1 MAAQWEG
8 SRKLAAPMRTA
19 YPTARLRGSK
29 QQKEE
34 SVDKQGI
41 IDASRA
47 KHEGERIFYTS
58 CPANGCWDSACV
70 LKCHVKDNKL
80 IAIEP
85 DDSVNANDS
94 REDCGW
100 ENIWKGNVQMRPCA
114 MGHSWK
120 KEIEAETRL
129 LHPMKRVGE
138 KGPGKGYF
146 VQISWEEALDT
157 IADKMKEIKA
167 KYGPY
172 GIFHSQYPSFEKN
185 GFPLA
190 AWWEAGFGAWGEH
203 STSGHAAGEM
213 LHLGVDLTKVASGRS
228 DASPGFEASD
238 IFNSKLFI
246 MWGMDPVVA
255 WFGPTSYYMQLAHE
269 YGCKTIVID
278 PRYTQS
284 AEILA
289 DQWIPI
295 RPGTDLAMML
305 AIAQVLYEE
314 DLIDHK
320 FVDEW
325 VDKAGFEE
333 WRAYVMGE
341 GEDGI
346 KKTPEWAA
354 PICAV
359 PAETIREFAR
369 LYGTTKPV
377 HLQYF
382 YSCAKRHM
390 GDYSAIASMLLQ
402 SMTGNIACPGGC
414 ETGACLPTPGRVPAP
429 RADWHRDPGNYKP
442 PVLFNNN
449 CLTEILACQKDYWE
463 GRMSE
468 SEFRHRIGSP
478 TNDSPLPNIQ
488 MIIFENNYGNNHSN
502 VNKRFAGMASTE
514 FNWGFQ
520 WHLNQPTAELCDIIL
535 PAPIWQL
542 EGMDEYMYGHQR
554 FVSGPNGMRNY
565 FTFCGRGLDFPGEVR
580 SKEWVW
586 TEIAK
591 RLGVADK
598 YNPRMLDVDVDHWV
612 DAQEAVYKE
621 AFENWANNETI
632 MAYLGYEK
640 RPTWEEFNAH
650 PVIRTEIDSPYY
662 PFRTRIERGESP
674 FETPSGKI
682 EFSSNYVKT
691 HDMTESRWRGQIEPM
706 PVWSP
711 SYVEGDIGSASNDGF
726 YNPKVKKYPL
736 SMVSPVSIYR
746 QHSSNDNNPFMR
758 EDCYRHAV
766 WISGVDA
773 QARGIKD
780 GDICRVYSD
789 RGEVELT
796 AYVTNRMMPGTAAVH
811 HGAWFQ
817 TDGTPAECNT
827 FGEDLRGTPNILLDD
842 GHLPHILGALI
853 TAGLVEVEKLRDGD
867 AEGFGNEAERGGM
880 RGASVALNYRRSLDE
895 GKE

>member
-1 MAAQWEG
+1 
-8 SRKLAAPMRTA
+8 
-19 YPTARLRGSK
+19 
-29 QQKEE
+29 
-34 SVDKQGI
+34 
-41 IDASRA
+41 
-47 KHEGERIFYTS
+47 
-58 CPANGCWDSACV
+58 
-70 LKCHVKDNKL
+70 
-80 IAIEP
+80 
-85 DDSVNANDS
+85 
-94 REDCGW
+94 
-100 ENIWKGNVQMRPCA
+100 
-114 MGHSWK
+114 
-120 KEIEAETRL
+120 
-129 LHPMKRVGE
+129 
-138 KGPGKGYF
+138 
-146 VQISWEEALDT
+146 
-157 IADKMKEIKA
+157 
-167 KYGPY
+167 
-172 GIFHSQYPSFEKN
+172 
-185 GFPLA
+185 
-190 AWWEAGFGAWGEH
+190 
-203 STSGHAAGEM
+203 M
-213 LHLGVDLTKVASGRS
+213 LHLGVNLTLVASGRS
-228 DASPGFEASD
+228 EAAPGFEAPD

-284 AEILA
+284 AELLA

-305 AIAQVLYEE
+305 AVAQVLYEE
-314 DLIDHK
+314 DLIDHQ

-325 VDKAGFEE
+325 VDKTGFEE
-333 WRAYVMGE
+333 WRTYVMGE

-359 PAETIREFAR
+359 PADTIREFAR

-390 GDYSAIASMLLQ
+390 GDYSAAASMLLQ
-402 SMTGNIACPGGC
+402 AMTGNIACAGGC

-429 RADWHRDPGNYKP
+429 RADWHRDPGDYKP
-442 PVLFNNN
+442 AVLFNNN
-449 CLTEILACQKDYWE
+449 CLTEILACQKDYWK

-535 PAPIWQL
+535 PAPIWQF

-586 TEIAK
+586 TQIAK
-591 RLGVADK
+591 RLGVAEQ
-598 YNPRMLDVDVDHWV
+598 YNPRMVDVDAEHWI

-621 AFENWANNETI
+621 AFEKWADNETI
-632 MAYLGYEK
+632 RAYLGFDQ
-640 RPTWEEFNAH
+640 RLTWEEFNEH
-650 PVIRTEIDSPYY
+650 PVIRVEIDEPYY
-662 PFRTRIERGESP
+662 PFKTMIERA
-674 FETPSGKI
+674 ETPFNTPTGKI

-691 HDMTESRWRGQIEPM
+691 HDMTESRWRGRIDPM

-746 QHSSNDNNPFMR
+746 QHSSNDNNPLMR

-780 GDICRVYSD
+780 GDICRVFSD

-817 TDGTPAECNT
+817 TDGTPAECNK
-827 FGEDLRGTPNILLDD
+827 FGQDMRGTPNILLDD

-853 TAGLVEVEKLRDGD
+853 IAGLVEVEKVRDGD

-880 RGASVALNYRRSLDE
+880 RGASVALNYRRSLGE
-895 GKE
+895 GKG

>member
-1 MAAQWEG
+1 
-8 SRKLAAPMRTA
+8 
-19 YPTARLRGSK
+19 
-29 QQKEE
+29 
-34 SVDKQGI
+34 
-41 IDASRA
+41 
-47 KHEGERIFYTS
+47 
-58 CPANGCWDSACV
+58 
-70 LKCHVKDNKL
+70 
-80 IAIEP
+80 
-85 DDSVNANDS
+85 
-94 REDCGW
+94 
-100 ENIWKGNVQMRPCA
+100 
-114 MGHSWK
+114 
-120 KEIEAETRL
+120 
-129 LHPMKRVGE
+129 
-138 KGPGKGYF
+138 
-146 VQISWEEALDT
+146 
-157 IADKMKEIKA
+157 
-167 KYGPY
+167 
-172 GIFHSQYPSFEKN
+172 
-185 GFPLA
+185 
-190 AWWEAGFGAWGEH
+190 
-203 STSGHAAGEM
+203 M

-650 PVIRTEIDSPYY
+650 PVIRTEIDSPCY

-880 RGASVALNYRRSLDE
+880 RGASVALNYRRSLGE

>member
-1 MAAQWEG
+1 M
-8 SRKLAAPMRTA
+8 
-19 YPTARLRGSK
+19 
-29 QQKEE
+29 
-34 SVDKQGI
+34 DKQGI
-41 IDASRA
+41 IDASKKRR
-47 KHEGERIFYTS
+47 EGERIFYTS

-70 LKCHVKDNKL
+70 LKCHAKDGKV

-85 DDSVNANDS
+85 DDSINRNDS

-100 ENIWKGNVQMRPCA
+100 ENTWKGNVQMRPCA

-120 KEIEAETRL
+120 KELDAETRL
-129 LHPMKRVGE
+129 LHPMKRVGD
-138 KGPGKGYF
+138 KGVGRGYF
-146 VQISWEEALDT
+146 VEISWEEALDT
-157 IADKMKEIKA
+157 IAEKMVEIRQ

-190 AWWEAGFGAWGEH
+190 PWWEAGFGAWGEH

-213 LHLGVDLTKVASGRS
+213 LHLGVDLSKTAKGLS
-228 DASPGFEASD
+228 DALPGFEASD
-238 IFNSKLFI
+238 IFNSKLFV

-255 WFGPTSYYMQLAHE
+255 WFGPTSYYLQLAHE

-305 AIAQVLYEE
+305 AVAQVLYEE
-314 DLIDHK
+314 DLVDHD
-320 FVDEW
+320 FIEEW

-333 WRAYVMGE
+333 WRAYCMGE

-369 LYGTTKPV
+369 LYGTSKPV

-390 GDYSAIASMLLQ
+390 GDYGAAASMLLQ
-402 SMTGNIACPGGC
+402 AMTGNIACAGGC
-414 ETGACLPTPGRVPAP
+414 QTGACLPTPGRIPTP
-429 RADWHRDPGNYKP
+429 IADFGRNPGGYQA

-468 SEFRHRIGSP
+468 SEYRHRIGSP
-478 TNDSPLPNIQ
+478 TNESPLPNIQ
-488 MIIFENNYGNNHSN
+488 MIIFENNYANNHSN

-520 WHLNQPTAELCDIIL
+520 WHINQPTAELCDIIL
-535 PAPIWQL
+535 PAPVWQF

-565 FTFCGRGLDFPGEVR
+565 FTFCARGVEFPGEVR

-586 TEIAK
+586 TQIAK
-591 RLGVADK
+591 RLGVGEQ
-598 YNPRMLDVDVDHWV
+598 YNPRLVEVDVDHWV
-612 DAQEAVYKE
+612 DAQEAIYRE
-621 AFENWANNETI
+621 AFEEWADNGPL

-640 RPTWEEFNAH
+640 KPTWEEFSTN
-650 PVIRTEIDSPYY
+650 PVVRTEIDVPYY
-662 PFRTRIERGESP
+662 PFKTVMDRGGSP
-674 FETPSGKI
+674 FDTPTGKI
-682 EFSSNYVKT
+682 EFSSNYIKS
-691 HDMTESRWRGQIEPM
+691 HDMTESRWRGQIDPM

-726 YNPKVKKYPL
+726 YNPKVKDYPL
-736 SMVSPVSIYR
+736 SLVSPVSIYR

-766 WISGVDA
+766 WMSGIDA
-773 QARGIKD
+773 QARGICD
-780 GDICRVYSD
+780 GDTCRVYSD
-789 RGEVELT
+789 RGEAQLT
-796 AYVTNRMMPGTAAVH
+796 AYVTNRMTPGTAAVH
-811 HGAWFQ
+811 HGAWYQ
-817 TDGTPAECNT
+817 TDGTPAEMNKY
-827 FGEDLRGTPNILLDD
+827 GQDLRGTPNILLDD

-853 TAGLVEVEKLRDGD
+853 TAGLVEVEKVADGD
-867 AEGFGNEAERGGM
+867 LEGFGGEADRAGM
-880 RGASVALNYRRSLDE
+880 RGASVALRLRQSLGE

>member
-1 MAAQWEG
+1 M
-8 SRKLAAPMRTA
+8 
-19 YPTARLRGSK
+19 
-29 QQKEE
+29 
-34 SVDKQGI
+34 DKQGI
-41 IDASRA
+41 IDASKERR
-47 KHEGERIFYTS
+47 EGERIFYTS

-70 LKCHVKDNKL
+70 LKVHEKDGKV

-114 MGHSWK
+114 MGHAWK
-120 KEIEAETRL
+120 KELYAETRL
-129 LHPMKRVGE
+129 LHPMKRVGK
-138 KGPGKGYF
+138 KGAGNGHF
-146 VQISWEEALDT
+146 VQISWDEALDT
-157 IADKMKEIKA
+157 IAEKMKEIKG

-190 AWWEAGFGAWGEH
+190 PWWEAGFGAWGEH

-213 LHLGVDLTKVASGRS
+213 LHLGVDLSKTAKGLSNAL
-228 DASPGFEASD
+228 PGFEASD
-238 IFNSKLFI
+238 VFNSKPI
-246 MWGMDPVVA
+246 VMWGMDPVVA

-269 YGCKTIVID
+269 YGCKVIVID

-284 AEILA
+284 AELLA

-305 AIAQVLYEE
+305 AVAQVLYEE
-314 DLIDHK
+314 DMIDHE
-320 FVDEW
+320 FVEQW
-325 VDKAGFEE
+325 VDLEGFEE
-333 WRAYVMGE
+333 WRAYCMGE

-390 GDYSAIASMLLQ
+390 GDYSAAASMLLQ
-402 SMTGNIACPGGC
+402 AMTGNLCIPGGC
-414 ETGACLPTPGRVPAP
+414 QTGACLPTPGRITTPT
-429 RADWHRDPGNYKP
+429 ADWHRDTHGYKP

-478 TNDSPLPNIQ
+478 TNESPLPNIQ
-488 MIIFENNYGNNHSN
+488 MIIFENNYANNHSN
-502 VNKRFAGMASTE
+502 VNKRFQGMADTE

-535 PAPIWQL
+535 PAPVWQF

-565 FTFCGRGLDFPGEVR
+565 FTFCARGAEFPGEVR

-586 TEIAK
+586 TQIAK
-591 RLGVADK
+591 RLGDDVAAG
-598 YNPRMLDVDVDHWV
+598 YNPRMLDVDAEHWV
-612 DAQEAVYKE
+612 EAQEAVYKE
-621 AFENWANNETI
+621 AFEEWADAGYW
-632 MAYLGYEK
+632 MFLGYED
-640 RPTWEEFNAH
+640 RPTWEDFNAH
-650 PVIRTEIDSPYY
+650 PVVRTEIDRPYY
-662 PFRTRIERGESP
+662 AFKTMIEAGESP
-674 FETPSGKI
+674 FGTPSGKI
-682 EFSSNYVKT
+682 EFASNYVKT
-691 HDMTESRWRGQIEPM
+691 HDMTESRWRGHIDPM

-711 SYVEGDIGSASNDGF
+711 SYVEGDIGRASNDGF
-726 YNPKVKKYPL
+726 YNPKAAKYPL

-746 QHSSNDNNPFMR
+746 QHSSNDNNPLLR

-780 GDICRVYSD
+780 GDLCRVYSD
-789 RGEVELT
+789 RGEVLLT
-796 AYVTNRMMPGTAAVH
+796 AYVTNRMTPGTAAVH

-817 TDGTPAECNT
+817 TDGRPAEMNK

-842 GHLPHILGALI
+842 SHLPHILGALI
-853 TAGLVEVEKLRDGD
+853 IAGLVEVEKVADGD
-867 AEGFGNEAERGGM
+867 EEGFGLESQRGGM
-880 RGASVALNYRRSLDE
+880 RGAKVALDYRRSLGE
-895 GKE
+895 EE

>member
-1 MAAQWEG
+1 M
-8 SRKLAAPMRTA
+8 
-19 YPTARLRGSK
+19 
-29 QQKEE
+29 
-34 SVDKQGI
+34 DKQGI
-41 IDASRA
+41 IDASRERR
-47 KHEGERIFYTS
+47 EGERIFYTS

-70 LKCHVKDNKL
+70 LRCHEKDGKI

-85 DDSVNANDS
+85 DDSVNKNSS

-114 MGHSWK
+114 MGHAWK
-120 KEIEAETRL
+120 QELYGETRL
-129 LHPMKRVGE
+129 LHPMKRIGK
-138 KGPGKGYF
+138 KGAGNGYF
-146 VQISWEEALDT
+146 VPISWEEALDT
-157 IADKMKEIKA
+157 IASKMIEIKE

-190 AWWEAGFGAWGEH
+190 PWWEAGFGAWGEH
-203 STSGHAAGEM
+203 SCSGHAAGEM
-213 LHLGVDLTKVASGRS
+213 FHIGVNMPMCAKGLADNL
-228 DASPGFEASD
+228 PGFEASD
-238 IFNSKLFI
+238 IFNSKLFV

-284 AEILA
+284 AELLA

-305 AIAQVLYEE
+305 AVAQVLYEE
-314 DLIDHK
+314 DLYDHE
-320 FVDEW
+320 FVEKW
-325 VDKAGFEE
+325 VEPEGFEE

-341 GEDGI
+341 GEDGL

-382 YSCAKRHM
+382 YSCAKRHL
-390 GDYSAIASMLLQ
+390 GDYSAGAAMLLQ
-402 SMTGNIACPGGC
+402 AMTGNIACAGGC
-414 ETGACLPTPGRVPAP
+414 ETGACLPTPGRIPTP
-429 RADWHRDPGNYKP
+429 HADFKRDMGGYTV

-449 CLTEILACQKDYWE
+449 CLTEILATQKDYWE
-463 GRMSE
+463 GRISE
-468 SEFRHRIGSP
+468 HDFRMHIGSP
-478 TNDSPLPNIQ
+478 SDDAPLPNIQ
-488 MIIFENNYGNNHSN
+488 MIIFENNYANNHSN
-502 VNKRFAGMASTE
+502 VNKRFAGMADTE

-520 WHLNQPTAELCDIIL
+520 WHMNQPTAELCDIIL
-535 PAPIWQL
+535 PAPVWQF

-565 FTFCGRGLDFPGEVR
+565 FTFCARGAEMPGEVR

-586 TEIAK
+586 TQIAN
-591 RLGVADK
+591 RLGVGEK
-598 YNPRMLDVDVDHWV
+598 YNPRMYNVAWEDWV
-612 DAQEAVYKE
+612 DTQEAIYKE
-621 AFENWANNETI
+621 AVEEWASNDTL
-632 MAYLGYEK
+632 MAWLGYDHNI
-640 RPTWEEFNAH
+640 TWEELNEN
-650 PVIRTEIDSPYY
+650 PVVRTEIDVPFY
-662 PFRTRIERGESP
+662 PFKNVMERGDSP
-674 FETPSGKI
+674 FMTPSGKI
-682 EFSSNYVKT
+682 EFSSSYVKT
-691 HDMTESRWRGQIEPM
+691 HDLSKTRWRGEYEPM
-706 PVWSP
+706 PVWKP
-711 SYVEGDIGSASNDGF
+711 SYCDADISVASNDGF

-746 QHSSNDNNPFMR
+746 QHSSNDNNPMLR

-780 GDICRVYSD
+780 GDLCRVYSD
-789 RGEVELT
+789 RGETLLS
-796 AYVTNRMMPGTAAVH
+796 AYVTNRMTPGTAAVH

-817 TDGTPAECNT
+817 TDGRPAEMNK
-827 FGEDLRGTPNILLDD
+827 FGQDLRGTPNILLDD
-842 GHLPHILGALI
+842 NHLPHLLGALI
-853 TAGLVEVEKLRDGD
+853 IAGLVEVEKVADGD
-867 AEGFGNEAERGGM
+867 AEGFGTEAERGGM
-880 RGASVALNYRRSLDE
+880 RGASVAINLREQLAQKDGAHDGGLSVEAMAQEEDQAIASDPTTPAENA
-895 GKE
+895 

>member
-1 MAAQWEG
+1 M
-8 SRKLAAPMRTA
+8 
-19 YPTARLRGSK
+19 
-29 QQKEE
+29 
-34 SVDKQGI
+34 DKQAI
-41 IDASRA
+41 IDASKKRR
-47 KHEGERIFYTS
+47 EGERIFYTS

-70 LKCHVKDNKL
+70 LRCHEKDGKI

-85 DDSVNANDS
+85 DDSVNKNDS

-114 MGHSWK
+114 MGHAWK
-120 KEIEAETRL
+120 QELYAETRL
-129 LHPMKRVGE
+129 LHPMKRVGK
-138 KGPGKGYF
+138 KGAGNGYF

-157 IADKMKEIKA
+157 IAEKLKEIKA

-172 GIFHSQYPSFEKN
+172 GIFHSQYPSFGKN

-190 AWWEAGFGAWGEH
+190 PWWEAGFGAWGEH
-203 STSGHAAGEM
+203 SCSGHAAGEIF
-213 LHLGVDLTKVASGRS
+213 HLGVDMPKCAKGLA
-228 DASPGFEASD
+228 DNLPGFEASD
-238 IFNSKLFI
+238 LFNSKLLV
-246 MWGMDPVVA
+246 MWGMDPLVA

-269 YGCKTIVID
+269 YGCKTIIID

-305 AIAQVLYEE
+305 AMAQVLYEE
-314 DLIDHK
+314 DLIDHE
-320 FVDEW
+320 FVNEW
-325 VDKAGFEE
+325 VEPVGFER

-341 GEDGI
+341 GDDGV

-382 YSCAKRHM
+382 YSCAKRHL
-390 GDYSAIASMLLQ
+390 GDYSAAAAMLLQ
-402 SMTGNIACPGGC
+402 SMTGNVACAGGC
-414 ETGACLPTPGRVPAP
+414 ESGACLPTPGRVPAP
-429 RADWHRDPGNYKP
+429 RADFGRGPGDYEV

-468 SEFRHRIGSP
+468 EEFRRRIGSP
-478 TNDSPLPNIQ
+478 SDDAPLPNIQ
-488 MIIFENNYGNNHSN
+488 MIVFENNYANNHSN
-502 VNKRFAGMASTE
+502 VNKRFADMADTE

-520 WHLNQPTAELCDIIL
+520 WHINQPTAELCDIIL
-535 PAPIWQL
+535 PAPVWQF
-542 EGMDEYMYGHQR
+542 EGLDEYMYGHQR

-565 FTFCGRGLDFPGEVR
+565 FTFCARGAEMPGEVR

-586 TEIAK
+586 TQIAK
-591 RLGVADK
+591 RLGDEVVEG
-598 YNPRMLDVDVDHWV
+598 YNPRLKDVEWENWI
-612 DAQEAVYKE
+612 DAQEEIYKE
-621 AFENWANNETI
+621 AVDKWADNETL
-632 MAYLGYEK
+632 MAFLGYDHK
-640 RPTWEEFNAH
+640 MSSEEINES
-650 PVIRTEIDSPYY
+650 PVIRTEIDV
-662 PFRTRIERGESP
+662 PFHPFKNVLDRGESP
-674 FETPSGKI
+674 FLTPTGKI
-682 EFSSNYVKT
+682 EFESTFVKNNDLT
-691 HDMTESRWRGQIEPM
+691 KTRFRGQFEAM
-706 PVWSP
+706 PVWKP
-711 SYVEGDIGSASNDGF
+711 SYLDADISVASNDGF
-726 YNPKVKKYPL
+726 YNPKVKQYPL

-746 QHSSNDNNPFMR
+746 QHSSNDNNPFLR

-789 RGEVELT
+789 RGEVQLT
-796 AYVTNRMMPGTAAVH
+796 AYVTNRMTPGTAAVH

-817 TDGTPAECNT
+817 TDGSQAEMNK
-827 FGEDLRGTPNILLDD
+827 FGTDLRGTPNILLDD
-842 GHLPHILGALI
+842 GHLPHLLGALI
-853 TAGLVEVEKLRDGD
+853 TSGLVEVEKIADGD
-867 AEGFGNEAERGGM
+867 AEGYGHEAERGGM
-880 RGASVALNYRRSLDE
+880 RGASVALGLRRSMGE
-895 GKE
+895 EE

>member
-1 MAAQWEG
+1 M
-8 SRKLAAPMRTA
+8 
-19 YPTARLRGSK
+19 
-29 QQKEE
+29 
-34 SVDKQGI
+34 DKQGI
-41 IDASRA
+41 IDASRERR
-47 KHEGERIFYTS
+47 EGERIFYTS

-70 LKCHVKDNKL
+70 LRCHEKDGKI

-85 DDSVNANDS
+85 DDSVNKNSS

-114 MGHSWK
+114 MGHAWK
-120 KEIEAETRL
+120 QELYGETRL
-129 LHPMKRVGE
+129 LHPMKRIGK
-138 KGPGKGYF
+138 KGAGNGYF
-146 VQISWEEALDT
+146 VPISWEEALDT
-157 IADKMKEIKA
+157 IASKMIEIKE

-190 AWWEAGFGAWGEH
+190 PWWEAGFGAWGEH
-203 STSGHAAGEM
+203 SCSGHAAGEM
-213 LHLGVDLTKVASGRS
+213 FHIGVNMPMCAKGLADNL
-228 DASPGFEASD
+228 PGFEASD
-238 IFNSKLFI
+238 IFNSKLFV

-284 AEILA
+284 AELLA

-305 AIAQVLYEE
+305 AVAQVLYEE
-314 DLIDHK
+314 DLYDHE
-320 FVDEW
+320 FVEKW
-325 VDKAGFEE
+325 VEPEGFEE

-341 GEDGI
+341 GEDGL

-382 YSCAKRHM
+382 YSCAKRHL
-390 GDYSAIASMLLQ
+390 GDYSAGAAMLLQ
-402 SMTGNIACPGGC
+402 AMTGNIACAGGC
-414 ETGACLPTPGRVPAP
+414 ETGACLPTPGRIPTP
-429 RADWHRDPGNYKP
+429 HADFKRDMGGYTV

-449 CLTEILACQKDYWE
+449 CLTEILATQKDYWE
-463 GRMSE
+463 GRISE
-468 SEFRHRIGSP
+468 HDFRMHIGSP
-478 TNDSPLPNIQ
+478 SDDAPLPNIQ
-488 MIIFENNYGNNHSN
+488 MIIFENNYANNHSN
-502 VNKRFAGMASTE
+502 VNKRFAGMADTE

-520 WHLNQPTAELCDIIL
+520 WHMNQPTAELCDIIL
-535 PAPIWQL
+535 PAPVWQF

-565 FTFCGRGLDFPGEVR
+565 FTFCARGAEMPGEVR

-586 TEIAK
+586 TQIAN
-591 RLGVADK
+591 RLGVGEK
-598 YNPRMLDVDVDHWV
+598 YNPRMYNVAWEDWV
-612 DAQEAVYKE
+612 DTQEAIYKE
-621 AFENWANNETI
+621 AVEEWASNDTL
-632 MAYLGYEK
+632 MAWLGYDHNI
-640 RPTWEEFNAH
+640 TWEELNEN
-650 PVIRTEIDSPYY
+650 PVVRTEIDVPFY
-662 PFRTRIERGESP
+662 PFKNVMERGDSP
-674 FETPSGKI
+674 FMTPSGKI
-682 EFSSNYVKT
+682 EFSSSYVKT
-691 HDMTESRWRGQIEPM
+691 HDLSKTRWRGEYEPM
-706 PVWSP
+706 PVWKP
-711 SYVEGDIGSASNDGF
+711 SYCDADISVASNDGF

-746 QHSSNDNNPFMR
+746 QHSSNDNNPMLR

-780 GDICRVYSD
+780 GDLCRVYSD
-789 RGEVELT
+789 RGETLLS
-796 AYVTNRMMPGTAAVH
+796 AYVTNRMTPGTAAVH

-817 TDGTPAECNT
+817 TDGRPAEMNK
-827 FGEDLRGTPNILLDD
+827 FGQDLRGTPNILLDD
-842 GHLPHILGALI
+842 NHLPHLLGALI
-853 TAGLVEVEKLRDGD
+853 IAGLVEVEKVADGD
-867 AEGFGNEAERGGM
+867 AEGFGTEAERGGM
-880 RGASVALNYRRSLDE
+880 RGASVAINLREQLAQKDGAHDGGLSVEAMAQEEDQAIASDPTPPAENA
-895 GKE
+895 

>member
-1 MAAQWEG
+1 
-8 SRKLAAPMRTA
+8 
-19 YPTARLRGSK
+19 
-29 QQKEE
+29 
-34 SVDKQGI
+34 
-41 IDASRA
+41 
-47 KHEGERIFYTS
+47 
-58 CPANGCWDSACV
+58 
-70 LKCHVKDNKL
+70 
-80 IAIEP
+80 
-85 DDSVNANDS
+85 
-94 REDCGW
+94 
-100 ENIWKGNVQMRPCA
+100 
-114 MGHSWK
+114 
-120 KEIEAETRL
+120 
-129 LHPMKRVGE
+129 
-138 KGPGKGYF
+138 
-146 VQISWEEALDT
+146 
-157 IADKMKEIKA
+157 
-167 KYGPY
+167 
-172 GIFHSQYPSFEKN
+172 
-185 GFPLA
+185 
-190 AWWEAGFGAWGEH
+190 
-203 STSGHAAGEM
+203 
-213 LHLGVDLTKVASGRS
+213 
-228 DASPGFEASD
+228 
-238 IFNSKLFI
+238 
-246 MWGMDPVVA
+246 
-255 WFGPTSYYMQLAHE
+255 
-269 YGCKTIVID
+269 
-278 PRYTQS
+278 
-284 AEILA
+284 
-289 DQWIPI
+289 
-295 RPGTDLAMML
+295 
-305 AIAQVLYEE
+305 
-314 DLIDHK
+314 
-320 FVDEW
+320 
-325 VDKAGFEE
+325 
-333 WRAYVMGE
+333 MGE

-359 PAETIREFAR
+359 PADTIREFAR

-390 GDYSAIASMLLQ
+390 GDYSAAASMLLQ
-402 SMTGNIACPGGC
+402 AMTGNIACAGGC

-429 RADWHRDPGNYKP
+429 RADWHRDPGDYKP
-442 PVLFNNN
+442 AVLFNNN
-449 CLTEILACQKDYWE
+449 CLTEILACQKDYWK

-535 PAPIWQL
+535 PAPIWQF

-554 FVSGPNGMRNY
+554 FVSGPNGVRNY

-586 TEIAK
+586 TQIAK
-591 RLGVADK
+591 RLGVAEQ
-598 YNPRMLDVDVDHWV
+598 YNPRMVDVDAEHWI

-621 AFENWANNETI
+621 AFEKWADNETI
-632 MAYLGYEK
+632 RAYLGFDH
-640 RPTWEEFNAH
+640 RLTWEEFNEH
-650 PVIRTEIDSPYY
+650 PVIRVEIDEPYY
-662 PFRTRIERGESP
+662 PFKTMIERA
-674 FETPSGKI
+674 ETPFNTPTGKI

-691 HDMTESRWRGQIEPM
+691 HDMTESRWRGRIDPM

-746 QHSSNDNNPFMR
+746 QHSSNDNNPLMR

-780 GDICRVYSD
+780 GDICRVFSD

-817 TDGTPAECNT
+817 TDGTPAECNK
-827 FGEDLRGTPNILLDD
+827 FGQDMRGTPNILLDD

-853 TAGLVEVEKLRDGD
+853 IAGLVEVEKVRDGD

-880 RGASVALNYRRSLDE
+880 RGASVALNYRRSLGE
-895 GKE
+895 GKG

>member
-1 MAAQWEG
+1 M
-8 SRKLAAPMRTA
+8 
-19 YPTARLRGSK
+19 
-29 QQKEE
+29 
-34 SVDKQGI
+34 DKQGI
-41 IDASRA
+41 IDASSARR
-47 KHEGERIFYTS
+47 EGERIFYTS

-70 LKCHVKDNKL
+70 LKVHEKDGKV

-85 DDSVNANDS
+85 DDSVNKNDS

-114 MGHSWK
+114 MGHAWK
-120 KEIEAETRL
+120 KELYASTRL
-129 LHPMKRVGE
+129 LHPMKRVGK
-138 KGPGKGYF
+138 KGPGNGYF

-157 IADKMKEIKA
+157 IADKMIEIKK

-190 AWWEAGFGAWGEH
+190 PWWDAGFGAWGEH

-213 LHLGVDLTKVASGRS
+213 LHMGVDLSKTAKGLSNAL
-228 DASPGFEASD
+228 PGFEASD
-238 IFNSKLFI
+238 VFNSKLI
-246 MWGMDPVVA
+246 VMWGMDPVVA

-269 YGCKTIVID
+269 YGCKVIVID

-305 AIAQVLYEE
+305 AVAQVLYEE
-314 DLIDHK
+314 DLIDHD
-320 FVDEW
+320 FVNQW
-325 VDKAGFEE
+325 VELDGFEE
-333 WRAYVMGE
+333 WRAYVMGQ

-390 GDYSAIASMLLQ
+390 GDYSANASMLLQ
-402 SMTGNIACPGGC
+402 AMTGNLCIPGGC
-414 ETGACLPTPGRVPAP
+414 QTGACLPTPGRITTPT
-429 RADWHRDPGNYKP
+429 ADWHRDTHGYKA

-449 CLTEILACQKDYWE
+449 CLTEILARQKDYWE
-463 GRMSE
+463 GRLSE
-468 SEFRHRIGSP
+468 SDFRHLIGSP

-488 MIIFENNYGNNHSN
+488 MIIFENNYANNHSN
-502 VNKRFAGMASTE
+502 VNKRFKGMADTE

-535 PAPIWQL
+535 PAPVWQF

-565 FTFCGRGLDFPGEVR
+565 FTFCARGAEFPGEVR

-586 TEIAK
+586 TQIAK
-591 RLGVADK
+591 RLGDDVVRG
-598 YNPRMLDVDVDHWV
+598 YNPRMADVALEDWV

-621 AFENWANNETI
+621 AFEEWAD
-632 MAYLGYEK
+632 AGFWALLGYEDQ
-640 RPTWEEFNAH
+640 PTWEEFNEH
-650 PVIRTEIDSPYY
+650 PVVRTEIDTPHYA
-662 PFRTRIERGESP
+662 FKAMMEAGQSP
-674 FETPSGKI
+674 FGTPSGKF
-682 EFSSNYVKT
+682 EFVSNYVKT
-691 HDMTESRWRGQIEPM
+691 HDMTESRWRGKIDPM

-726 YNPKVKKYPL
+726 YNPKASKYPL

-746 QHSSNDNNPFMR
+746 QHSSNDNNPFLR

-789 RGEVELT
+789 RGEVVLS
-796 AYVTNRMMPGTAAVH
+796 AYVTNRMTPGTAAVH

-817 TDGTPAECNT
+817 TDGSAAERNR
-827 FGEDLRGTPNILLDD
+827 FGEDVRGTPNILLDD

-853 TAGLVEVEKLRDGD
+853 TAGLVEVEKIADGD
-867 AEGFGNEAERGGM
+867 EEGFGLESQRGGM
-880 RGASVALNYRRSLDE
+880 RGAKIAIDTRRRLGEED
-895 GKE
+895 

>member
-1 MAAQWEG
+1 
-8 SRKLAAPMRTA
+8 MRDF
-19 YPTARLRGSK
+19 S
-29 QQKEE
+29 
-34 SVDKQGI
+34 
-41 IDASRA
+41 
-47 KHEGERIFYTS
+47 
-58 CPANGCWDSACV
+58 
-70 LKCHVKDNKL
+70 
-80 IAIEP
+80 
-85 DDSVNANDS
+85 
-94 REDCGW
+94 
-100 ENIWKGNVQMRPCA
+100 
-114 MGHSWK
+114 
-120 KEIEAETRL
+120 
-129 LHPMKRVGE
+129 
-138 KGPGKGYF
+138 
-146 VQISWEEALDT
+146 
-157 IADKMKEIKA
+157 
-167 KYGPY
+167 
-172 GIFHSQYPSFEKN
+172 
-185 GFPLA
+185 
-190 AWWEAGFGAWGEH
+190 
-203 STSGHAAGEM
+203 
-213 LHLGVDLTKVASGRS
+213 
-228 DASPGFEASD
+228 
-238 IFNSKLFI
+238 
-246 MWGMDPVVA
+246 
-255 WFGPTSYYMQLAHE
+255 
-269 YGCKTIVID
+269 
-278 PRYTQS
+278 
-284 AEILA
+284 
-289 DQWIPI
+289 
-295 RPGTDLAMML
+295 
-305 AIAQVLYEE
+305 
-314 DLIDHK
+314 
-320 FVDEW
+320 
-325 VDKAGFEE
+325 
-333 WRAYVMGE
+333 
-341 GEDGI
+341 
-346 KKTPEWAA
+346 
-354 PICAV
+354 
-359 PAETIREFAR
+359 
-369 LYGTTKPV
+369 
-377 HLQYF
+377 
-382 YSCAKRHM
+382 
-390 GDYSAIASMLLQ
+390 
-402 SMTGNIACPGGC
+402 
-414 ETGACLPTPGRVPAP
+414 
-429 RADWHRDPGNYKP
+429 
-442 PVLFNNN
+442 
-449 CLTEILACQKDYWE
+449 
-463 GRMSE
+463 
-468 SEFRHRIGSP
+468 

-880 RGASVALNYRRSLDE
+880 RGASVALNYRRSLGE

>member
-1 MAAQWEG
+1 M
-8 SRKLAAPMRTA
+8 
-19 YPTARLRGSK
+19 
-29 QQKEE
+29 
-34 SVDKQGI
+34 DKQGI
-41 IDASRA
+41 IDASRERR
-47 KHEGERIFYTS
+47 EGERIFYTS

-70 LKCHVKDNKL
+70 LRCHEKDGKI

-85 DDSVNANDS
+85 DDSVNKNSS

-114 MGHSWK
+114 MGHAWK
-120 KEIEAETRL
+120 QELYGETRL
-129 LHPMKRVGE
+129 LHPMKRIGK
-138 KGPGKGYF
+138 KGAGNGYF
-146 VQISWEEALDT
+146 VPISWEEALDT
-157 IADKMKEIKA
+157 IASKMIEIKE

-190 AWWEAGFGAWGEH
+190 PWWEAGFGAWGEH
-203 STSGHAAGEM
+203 SCSGHAAGEM
-213 LHLGVDLTKVASGRS
+213 FHIGVNMPMCAKGLADNL
-228 DASPGFEASD
+228 PGFEASD
-238 IFNSKLFI
+238 IFNSKLFV

-284 AEILA
+284 AELLA

-305 AIAQVLYEE
+305 AVAQVLYEE
-314 DLIDHK
+314 DLYDHE
-320 FVDEW
+320 FVEKW
-325 VDKAGFEE
+325 VEPEGFEE

-341 GEDGI
+341 GEDGL

-382 YSCAKRHM
+382 YSCAKRHL
-390 GDYSAIASMLLQ
+390 GDYSAGAAMLLQ
-402 SMTGNIACPGGC
+402 AMTGNIACAGGC
-414 ETGACLPTPGRVPAP
+414 ETGACLPTPGRIPTP
-429 RADWHRDPGNYKP
+429 HADFQRDMGGYTV

-449 CLTEILACQKDYWE
+449 CLTEILATQKDYWE
-463 GRMSE
+463 GRISE
-468 SEFRHRIGSP
+468 HDFRMHIGSP
-478 TNDSPLPNIQ
+478 SDDAPLPNIQ
-488 MIIFENNYGNNHSN
+488 MIIFENNYANNHSN
-502 VNKRFAGMASTE
+502 VNKRFAGMADTE

-520 WHLNQPTAELCDIIL
+520 WHMNQPTAELCDIIL
-535 PAPIWQL
+535 PAPVWQF

-565 FTFCGRGLDFPGEVR
+565 FTFCARGAEMPGEVR

-586 TEIAK
+586 TQIAN
-591 RLGVADK
+591 RLGVGEK
-598 YNPRMLDVDVDHWV
+598 YNPRMYNVAWEDWV
-612 DAQEAVYKE
+612 DTQEAIYKE
-621 AFENWANNETI
+621 AVEQWASNDTL
-632 MAYLGYEK
+632 MAWLGYDHNI
-640 RPTWEEFNAH
+640 TWEELNEN
-650 PVIRTEIDSPYY
+650 PVVRTEIDVPFY
-662 PFRTRIERGESP
+662 PFKNVMERGDSP
-674 FETPSGKI
+674 FMTPSGKI
-682 EFSSNYVKT
+682 EFSSSYVKT
-691 HDMTESRWRGQIEPM
+691 HDLSKTRWRGEYEPM
-706 PVWSP
+706 PVWKP
-711 SYVEGDIGSASNDGF
+711 SYCDADISVASNDGF

-746 QHSSNDNNPFMR
+746 QHSSNDNNPMLR

-780 GDICRVYSD
+780 GDLCRVYSD
-789 RGEVELT
+789 RGETLLS
-796 AYVTNRMMPGTAAVH
+796 AYVTNRMTPGTAAVH

-817 TDGTPAECNT
+817 TDGRPAEMNK
-827 FGEDLRGTPNILLDD
+827 FGQDLRGTPNILLDD
-842 GHLPHILGALI
+842 NHLPHLLGALI
-853 TAGLVEVEKLRDGD
+853 IAGLVEVEKVADGD
-867 AEGFGNEAERGGM
+867 AEGFGTEAERGGM
-880 RGASVALNYRRSLDE
+880 RGASVAINLREQLAQKDGAHDGGLSVEAMAQEEDHAIASDPTTPAENA
-895 GKE
+895 

>member
-1 MAAQWEG
+1 
-8 SRKLAAPMRTA
+8 
-19 YPTARLRGSK
+19 
-29 QQKEE
+29 
-34 SVDKQGI
+34 
-41 IDASRA
+41 
-47 KHEGERIFYTS
+47 
-58 CPANGCWDSACV
+58 
-70 LKCHVKDNKL
+70 
-80 IAIEP
+80 
-85 DDSVNANDS
+85 
-94 REDCGW
+94 
-100 ENIWKGNVQMRPCA
+100 
-114 MGHSWK
+114 
-120 KEIEAETRL
+120 
-129 LHPMKRVGE
+129 
-138 KGPGKGYF
+138 
-146 VQISWEEALDT
+146 
-157 IADKMKEIKA
+157 
-167 KYGPY
+167 
-172 GIFHSQYPSFEKN
+172 
-185 GFPLA
+185 
-190 AWWEAGFGAWGEH
+190 
-203 STSGHAAGEM
+203 
-213 LHLGVDLTKVASGRS
+213 
-228 DASPGFEASD
+228 
-238 IFNSKLFI
+238 

-314 DLIDHK
+314 DLIDHE

-429 RADWHRDPGNYKP
+429 RADWHRDPGSYKP
-442 PVLFNNN
+442 AVLFNNN

-535 PAPIWQL
+535 PAPIWQF

-746 QHSSNDNNPFMR
+746 QHSSNDNNPLMR

-827 FGEDLRGTPNILLDD
+827 FGKDLRGTPNILLDD
-842 GHLPHILGALI
+842 GQVR
-853 TAGLVEVEKLRDGD
+853 GLLW
-867 AEGFGNEAERGGM
+867 
-880 RGASVALNYRRSLDE
+880 VALFFVVTQVPETRGRSLESLEEDVE
-895 GKE
+895 TGAIFSIRKANRVR